1 MRVDGGHDAS
11 PLLAPAAGHR
21 IESLDARVD
30 LPKEEPCQVAFGKVQ
45 GEGPSMPDEASARL
59 EEPLL
64 ETGEGP
70 VLDGNGQNEPAQQI
84 AEVVGDDP
92 EQQADLIGPESVTGE
107 PGPVGG
113 GLALFDPLLG
123 RSALVVEADDGAICA
138 GQGGDDEAHPRNEFP
153 KVMLDLG
160 DHSSRSVQIGR

>member
-30 LPKEEPCQVAFGKVQ
+30 LPKEEPCQVACGKVQ
-45 GEGPSMPDEASARL
+45 GEVPSMPDEASARL

-70 VLDGNGQNEPAQQI
+70 VLYGNGQNEPAQQI
-84 AEVVGDDP
+84 AEGVGDDRA
-92 EQQADLIGPESVTGE
+92 EGEDIIDTGPVTGT
-107 PGPVGG
+107 PGQ
-113 GLALFDPLLG
+113 
-123 RSALVVEADDGAICA
+123 A
-138 GQGGDDEAHPRNEFP
+138 G
-153 KVMLDLG
+153 
-160 DHSSRSVQIGR
+160 